1 MNVKLLTK
9 QHLEFLRLKGGCTGS
24 SESKL
29 VKIQHCWKSRVAAH
43 TSNKKHQCR
52 SCSFFSTILLYTFKL
67 LYSSVHLILSA
78 LYYLLTDLSILLQG
92 FPSALYYQSP
102 WDSHIWFLRVLL
114 QTLRVPYKTQLHIMT
129 KITNKQLK

>member
-29 VKIQHCWKSRVAAH
+29 VKMQHCWKSRVAAH
-43 TSNKKHQCR
+43 TSNKKHQCW

-78 LYYLLTDLSILLQG
+78 LYYLLTDLSVLLYSVIYCSVLTS
-92 FPSALYYQSP
+92 SALNCFTLYGSDIHIPALFSSTIFYLALLNYMYY
-102 WDSHIWFLRVLL
+102 
-114 QTLRVPYKTQLHIMT
+114 
-129 KITNKQLK
+129 